1 MLGELDAL
9 VHRAK
14 PIPVI
19 DQLRIERVAIYDV
32 LDRMRATIAD
42 ER

>member
-1 MLGELDAL
+1 MLDELNAL

-14 PIPVI
+14 PIPFI
-19 DQLRIERVAIYDV
+19 DQLRIDRVATYDV

-42 ER
+42 